1 MESMRL
7 HFVVLMVAAVEVAE
21 DGLRLRRRSSLGLLS
36 KETTVC

>member
-7 HFVVLMVAAVEVAE
+7 HFVMLMVAAVVEEV

-36 KETTVC
+36 KETIVC